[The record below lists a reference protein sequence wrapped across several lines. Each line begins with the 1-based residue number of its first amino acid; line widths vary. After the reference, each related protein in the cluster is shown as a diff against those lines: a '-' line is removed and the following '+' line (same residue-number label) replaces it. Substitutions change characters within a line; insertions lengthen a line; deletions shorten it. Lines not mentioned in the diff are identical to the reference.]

1 MRIGQSWK
9 YYLCALFI
17 ALGHIG
23 ALGAKVKLGE
33 APTYDKDV
41 LDLYKEQWAATERK
55 STDTE
60 SRNRL
65 AKELL
70 DLAKQFGKTNP
81 MTLLLCD
88 KSQSLAARHKSG
100 YKTASAALKYMQQV
114 DPGSRI
120 YCLEK
125 LRGLYERLY
134 NENRRARLGEG
145 KGLAEVYLK
154 MAESYLAELMIL
166 ELEDEETWINTA
178 YEALRGADRSYS
190 KALVNAKGLSATARK
205 LLNNP
210 RVKASQKKGLVTYL
224 KAITTIETKAKEGQT
239 QVRTELT
246 NWSKLRNTRARFE
259 ATNNAEDA
267 TTLVGFFVLLG
278 HLEQA
283 VDYVEHLDDKMHLRL
298 VWSARPLESLEAGQ
312 AKSLGDW
319 YSKLADM
326 AWADYKIDMLI
337 RAKLYYERG
346 GKELH
351 AKLTLAKVDSALN
364 KAGITEAR
372 AKKIAR
378 DIRYEIGVMQRRVEA
393 APSPTKDPK
402 TNGGGSDLIKSLA
415 GDGPVKSNTPTG
427 TTNPKTSLNG
437 QKICKSCLTL
447 FHPPTKSD
455 TLCTICKDP
464 NKIVIRHRPPSIK
477 TCRKCFADF
486 APRHRKDYICDN
498 CQAGNSSIFDFPN

>member
-1 MRIGQSWK
+1 MRLNQSSMLF
-9 YYLCALFI
+9 LCALLI
-17 ALGHIG
+17 AFAFNSASG
-23 ALGAKVKLGE
+23 AAVKLGA
-33 APTYDKDV
+33 APTFNKDV
-41 LDLYKEQWAATERK
+41 LDLYKDQWAATERK

-60 SRNRL
+60 SRNLL

-70 DLAKQFGKTNP
+70 DMARQFGKTNP

-88 KSQSLAARHKSG
+88 KSQTLASRHKSG
-100 YKTASAALKYMQQV
+100 YKTASAALKFMQQV
-114 DPGSRI
+114 DPNSRI

-145 KGLAEVYLK
+145 KGLAEVYLR
-154 MAESYLAELMIL
+154 MAESYMDELMVL
-166 ELEDEETWINTA
+166 EVEDEKIWIDTA

-190 KALVNAKGLSATARK
+190 KALGSAKGLSATARSY
-205 LLNNP
+205 LNNP
-210 RVKASQKKGLVTYL
+210 RVKAKQKEGLVTYL
-224 KAITTIETKAKEGQT
+224 KGITKIEDRAKKGQT
-239 QVRTELT
+239 QVRSELS
-246 NWSKLRNTRARFE
+246 NWARLRNARARFE

-267 TTLVGFFVLLG
+267 TTLVNYYVLLG

-283 VDYVEHLDDKMHLRL
+283 VNYVEHLDDKSRLRL
-298 VWSARPLESLEAGQ
+298 VWSARPLETLETGQ

-319 YSKLADM
+319 YSKLADL
-326 AWADYKIDMLI
+326 AWADYKVDMLI

-351 AKLTLAKVDSALN
+351 AKLTLAKVDSALT
-364 KAGITEAR
+364 KAGITEER

-378 DIRYEIGVMQRRVEA
+378 DVRYEIGAIQRQA
-393 APSPTKDPK
+393 AATAPK
-402 TNGGGSDLIKSLA
+402 SNGGDADLIKSLA
-415 GDGPVKSNTPTG
+415 GDGPVKSNTPT
-427 TTNPKTSLNG
+427 TTGPKKNGG

-464 NKIVIRHRPPSIK
+464 KKVVIKHRPPSIK
-477 TCRKCFADF
+477 SCRKCFADF
-486 APRHRKDYICDN
+486 TPQHHKDHICNN
-498 CQAGNSSIFDFPN
+498 CQDGNSSIFDFPN